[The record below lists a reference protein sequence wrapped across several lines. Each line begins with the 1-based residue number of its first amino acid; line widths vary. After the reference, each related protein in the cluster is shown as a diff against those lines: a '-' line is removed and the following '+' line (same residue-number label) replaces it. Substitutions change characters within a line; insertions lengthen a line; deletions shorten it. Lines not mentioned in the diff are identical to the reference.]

1 MQQTLSFEL
10 EVKALS
16 DRQFEGHGAIF
27 GNVDLG
33 GDVILPGAFKSS
45 LAAHRKAGSLPAMF
59 WMHKMDQVAGAWT
72 EMKEDSKGLHVR
84 GELAD
89 TTLGNEVRTLLKM
102 KAVRGLSI
110 GYRVMDFDFNKD
122 GVRVLKELDVHE
134 VSIVSLAMNP
144 MAKVEAVKAR
154 LSDLGEYVPT
164 EREFER
170 TLRDAGLSRSVAR
183 MVCAKMF
190 DDEPTSGMLERTRQ
204 WDAGKVDSEEEK
216 QMKELLEALN
226 GHQANLEYAARSQ

>member
-1 MQQTLSFEL
+1 MQQLNFEL

-16 DRQFEGHGAIF
+16 DRTFEGHGAIF

-33 GDVILPGAFKSS
+33 GDVVIKGAFEASLKAHKKS
-45 LAAHRKAGSLPAMF
+45 GTLPAMF
-59 WMHKMDQVAGAWT
+59 WMHKMDQVPGVWT
-72 EMKEDSKGLHVR
+72 DMHEDSKGLYVK
-84 GELAD
+84 GELVD
-89 TTLGNEVRTLLKM
+89 TALGNEVRTLLQK

-110 GYRVMDFDFNKD
+110 GYRVNDFGYDKD

-134 VSIVSLAMNP
+134 ISIVSLAMNP

-190 DDEPTSGMLERTRQ
+190 DDEPASGMLPRPRQ

-226 GHQANLEYAARSQ
+226 GHQANLEYAVRSR